1 MVIKQTQRTR
11 LPHALRIFLA
21 VLASFWLTGS
31 VHAQAS
37 QDSGSSGNSWTLA
50 VENDLFAGSQR
61 DADYTG
67 GFLFTLSGPTASSAW
82 LSLDRVLGAID
93 SLWLPNRGSDPSS
106 KAGLQFGLQAWTPND
121 TDSSAPIY
129 DDRPYASLISWTS
142 TRMTVGSDSQPAYAS
157 SLTIGFLG
165 ANFAE
170 EAHKGAHKLFGSGS
184 TPKGYDHQISDGG
197 EPTLM
202 YALRRQSLLAASRVG
217 GMSTDFKWGVGGSLG
232 YITEATL
239 SASGRIGRFSTPWW
253 SMSSENTAYFAPRGS
268 AGDLYLSY
276 GVNGKLRGY
285 NVLLQGQFRRSDVTF
300 NTDEV
305 EPLIGEGW
313 FAVTWGITNSC
324 TLSYLMRYQTADI
337 KNGTGS
343 RDYGSGGIYF
353 NYGY

>member
-1 MVIKQTQRTR
+1 MQSR
-11 LPHALRIFLA
+11 LIRSLPLYLSALACFG
-21 VLASFWLTGS
+21 LASS
-31 VHAQAS
+31 AHAQAS
-37 QDSGSSGNSWTLA
+37 QVSGSSGNSWTMA
-50 VENDLFAGSQR
+50 VENDLFAGSHR

-93 SLWLPNRGSDPSS
+93 SLWLPDRGSDPSS

-121 TDSSAPIY
+121 TDTSAPIY

-142 TRMTVGSDSQPAYAS
+142 TRMTVGSDSEPAYAS

-165 ANFAE
+165 ASFAKD
-170 EAHKGAHKLFGSGS
+170 AHKGVHKLFGNGS
-184 TPKGYDHQISDGG
+184 TPQGYSHQISDGG

-202 YALRRQSLLAASRVG
+202 YALRRQSLLGSGRLG
-217 GMSTDFKWGVGGSLG
+217 DMSTDFKWGVGGSVG

-253 SMSSENTAYFAPRGS
+253 SMSSENTAYFAPHGS

-285 NVLLQGQFRRSDVTF
+285 NVLLQGQFRDSDVTF
-300 NTDEV
+300 NSDEV

-337 KNGTGS
+337 KHGTGS

>member
-1 MVIKQTQRTR
+1 MQRR
-11 LPHALRIFLA
+11 LIRSLPLYLSALA
-21 VLASFWLTGS
+21 CFWLSGTA
-31 VHAQAS
+31 HAQAS
-37 QDSGSSGNSWTLA
+37 QNSGNSGNSWTLA
-50 VENDLFAGSQR
+50 VENDLFAGTHR

-121 TDSSAPIY
+121 TDTSAPIY
-129 DDRPYASLISWTS
+129 DDRPYASLLSWTS
-142 TRMTVGSDSQPAYAS
+142 TRMTVGSDSEPAYAS
-157 SLTIGFLG
+157 SLTIGWLG
-165 ANFAE
+165 ASFAKD
-170 EAHKGAHKLFGSGS
+170 AHKGAHKLFGNGS
-184 TPKGYDHQISDGG
+184 TPQGYDHQISDGG

-202 YALRRQSLLAASRVG
+202 YALRRQSLLDSGRVG
-217 GMSTDFKWGVGGSLG
+217 GMSTDFKWGVGGSVG

-253 SMSSENTAYFAPRGS
+253 SMYPENTSYFAPHGS

-276 GVNGKLRGY
+276 GANGKLRGY
-285 NVLLQGQFRRSDVTF
+285 NVLLQGQFRDSDVTF
-300 NTDEV
+300 NSDEV
-305 EPLIGEGW
+305 EPLIAEGW

-324 TLSYLMRYQTADI
+324 TLSYLMRYQTADL
-337 KNGTGS
+337 KHGTGS